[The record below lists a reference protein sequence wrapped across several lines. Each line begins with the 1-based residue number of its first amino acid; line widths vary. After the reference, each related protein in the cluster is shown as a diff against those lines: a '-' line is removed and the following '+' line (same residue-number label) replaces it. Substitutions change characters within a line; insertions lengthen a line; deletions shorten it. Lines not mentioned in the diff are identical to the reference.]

1 VEALDP
7 PRQLDDKIMA
17 DKMTQKQ
24 KLLFLFKQ
32 NNNRL
37 TLGMLL
43 QYNVGYKAVTRF
55 SDLRK
60 DGYKIDL
67 VHQDHEHPTNNVYEL
82 LAMPDPQDPK
92 QMMLV

>member
-1 VEALDP
+1 
-7 PRQLDDKIMA
+7 
-17 DKMTQKQ
+17 MTQKET
-24 KLLFLFKQ
+24 LLRLFKE

-37 TLGMLL
+37 TLGQLL

-67 VHQDHEHPTNNVYEL
+67 VHKDTEHPTNNVYEL
-82 LAMPDPQDPK
+82 LAMPDPQNPS
-92 QMMLV
+92 QVILI